1 MKKFLTVA
9 AIGALVAGAGCSDK
23 SENAG
28 GTVKREAGNWK
39 TDVKLVKFEV
49 PGMAP
54 EMKTQMTQMME
65 GASGMDLC
73 LTQEQVD
80 KEDVAAELAKG
91 GGQCTWSKKDVA
103 NGKIDV
109 AGPCTQNGQT
119 VSRAM
124 DNGTAAGRER
134 GGT

>member
-1 MKKFLTVA
+1 MKKFMTVA
-9 AIGALVAGAGCSDK
+9 AIGALVAVAGCSDK

-65 GASGMDLC
+65 RSEEHTSELQSLMRRSYADC
-73 LTQEQVD
+73 LLTKKHTSQTQPTIHIHND
-80 KEDVAAELAKG
+80 RK
-91 GGQCTWSKKDVA
+91 S
-103 NGKIDV
+103 
-109 AGPCTQNGQT
+109 TQN
-119 VSRAM
+119 
-124 DNGTAAGRER
+124 
-134 GGT
+134 

>member
-9 AIGALVAGAGCSDK
+9 AIGALVAVAGCSDK

-39 TDVKLVKFEV
+39 TDVKLVKIEV

-73 LTQEQVD
+73 ITQEQVD
-80 KEDVAAELAKG
+80 KRSEEHTSELQSLMRSSYAVF
-91 GGQCTWSKKDVA
+91 CLKKKRD
-103 NGKIDV
+103 
-109 AGPCTQNGQT
+109 Q
-119 VSRAM
+119 
-124 DNGTAAGRER
+124 
-134 GGT
+134 

>member
-73 LTQEQVD
+73 LPQEQVD
-80 KEDVAAELAKG
+80 TDAVAAGLAKR
-91 GGQCTWSKKDVA
+91 S
-103 NGKIDV
+103 
-109 AGPCTQNGQT
+109 
-119 VSRAM
+119 
-124 DNGTAAGRER
+124 AGRSVGNECVSTGR
-134 GGT
+134 SRWSQAN